1 MCFDLL
7 RRFRKDQDGTA
18 TIESLLWMPIF
29 FFLFILITDVSFLFY
44 GKAQTLRIIQ
54 DGNRAYSV
62 NRFDTDAEASAYIQ
76 GQIRVFSPLATV
88 VTTVTNGI
96 IQTSATLPAS
106 DLMAV
111 GTIPNFVSSEISV
124 TSQQFMED

>member
-1 MCFDLL
+1 LICCGVLEKPKTVRQRSSHCFGCL
-7 RRFRKDQDGTA
+7 
-18 TIESLLWMPIF
+18 S
-29 FFLFILITDVSFLFY
+29 FFLFIHLDYRRIVSFY

-76 GQIRVFSPLATV
+76 GQIRVFSPQATV
-88 VTTVTNGI
+88 ITTVINGI

-111 GTIPNFVSSEISV
+111 GTIPNFLSSEISV